1 MNFPRDLELRI
12 IKNFD
17 IDTRLKMGVP
27 PCRLKVPER
36 VTDLLKSL
44 PRPFGSGYVVL
55 GDDAEYILT
64 YRREI
69 ITKTFSYYS
78 DDFVIFKLI
87 GY

>member
-1 MNFPRDLELRI
+1 MNFPREIELMV
-12 IKNFD
+12 IKNLD
-17 IDTRLKMGVP
+17 IDTRLKMGIP
-27 PCRLKVPER
+27 PCHLKVPER

-78 DDFVIFKLI
+78 EDFVIFKLI

>member
-1 MNFPRDLELRI
+1 MNFPRDIELLV

-17 IDTRLKMGVP
+17 IDTRLQLGIR
-27 PCRLKVPER
+27 PCKLKVPER
-36 VTDLLKSL
+36 VADLLKSL

-55 GDDAEYILT
+55 GDDADYILT

-69 ITKTFSYYS
+69 ITKSFSYYS
-78 DDFVIFKLI
+78 SDFVIFKLI